1 MTLETR
7 TLVQIAAQQ
16 TRKDFRPPIG
26 EANWVFYRPE
36 HTHED
41 LSAFYNIFAQ
51 IRSGLNCPKAS
62 FLDCGSGDGIAAL
75 TASGAGFETVYGIE
89 KNRTLLE
96 KARSNLSAYT
106 KQRKNPG
113 NINFLHGSYY
123 ELLPNT
129 PEVVDQAR
137 QELISLYEQ
146 DGIFYSPK
154 PENYAQAL
162 LGTEE
167 DSSTIDDLLKNYLFT
182 DRTSRPKRPGIIK
195 RGQLTVDVIYIY
207 PSDVF
212 FNNVFLPRIGKIMKE
227 GSLLTILTPEDDPVR
242 VKSGSLQEKKSF
254 PFSNHSGISMILQ
267 VFQKK
272 PRLDFSSPRI

>member
-1 MTLETR
+1 MSLETKA
-7 TLVQIAAQQ
+7 LIQIATGQANK
-16 TRKDFRPPIG
+16 TSRSS
-26 EANWVFYRPE
+26 EANWTFYRPE
-36 HTHED
+36 RARES

-51 IRSGLNCPKAS
+51 IRSTIGRPEAS

-75 TASGAGFETVYGIE
+75 TANRAGFETVYGIE

-106 KQRKNPG
+106 KQRKNSG

-129 PEVVDQAR
+129 PGVIDQAR

-154 PENYAQAL
+154 PETYAQAL
-162 LGTEE
+162 LGVKE
-167 DSSTIDDLLKNYLFT
+167 DYLTIDDLLRNYLFT
-182 DRTSRPKRPGIIK
+182 GRASRSKRPGIIK
-195 RGQLTVDVIYIY
+195 RGQLTVDVVYIY

-212 FNNVFLPRIGKIMKE
+212 FNNVFLPQIGKIMKE
-227 GSLLTILTPEDDPVR
+227 GSLLTALTPEDDPVR
-242 VKSGSLQEKKSF
+242 VKTGSLQEKKSF
-254 PFSNHSGISMILQ
+254 PFPNYSGISMILQ

-272 PRLDFSSPRI
+272 AQA